1 MKLMPGI
8 CTAVLLIV
16 ATVVTASHADEVDDL
31 NAQVSELTREGRYPE
46 ASSVAQTA
54 AERARKIHGEESTA
68 YARAI
73 SWQAYLL
80 QARGKPD
87 QAEPLFEKSL
97 GIYQRILPPGHPD
110 IATSINNLGFSYQ
123 NSDRLIEAE
132 QMYKHA
138 LDLREKA
145 VPVAELA
152 IAESLNNLAQCYK
165 RQERIA
171 EAYPLLMRALT
182 IRRKLLPASDPL
194 IAQSLT
200 NIGST
205 LELQERFADAEP
217 FYREALEIRR
227 KSQAADHPDI
237 AGALN
242 KLAEILFKRGRYQ
255 EAETVFRDVIEQRY
269 RTQSAGHIDIATS
282 LTARAENLIELKQY
296 GEAKMALRNALAI
309 QQMGLPPLH
318 PSIARS
324 QADLGRVARLEG
336 DDAQALALLR
346 VAAVSQAARGRSD
359 DLARQHFAEFVGTA
373 YNVQAKSK
381 AAAASAADLALVN
394 QALEMAQ
401 RSGLSET
408 AATVTRMAARFS
420 SQDPALRE
428 VMREREEI
436 DGETRRRELELSAIL
451 ALPVEDRPT
460 SVAAERQ
467 ALTDLSDRRTKIDA
481 ELKIKFPDYA
491 ALVSPEPLSLEQVR
505 ALLSPDELLVYYFC
519 GTDGVYVW
527 AVTRENSQWRKL
539 TANIA
544 TLATSVSQLRETL
557 DLSTLTSQGT
567 RPNLFNLA
575 LSHQLY
581 QWLLG
586 PVETLFQGKSKL
598 IVVPSGP
605 MTSLPFQ
612 TLVKTAPGVK
622 QPGLAE
628 LAVYRNAD
636 WLMNHTAIS
645 VMPAM
650 SSLLALRAT
659 ARRPESTKPL
669 IGFGNP
675 IFEAN
680 ALLPDVPPVAAPVV
694 QANAAVVQ
702 PPAMPASNKPL
713 AYTSFWRG
721 PAADI
726 DALRA
731 ALLPLPETEA
741 ELRFVAGK
749 LHASNDDIRLGAA
762 ATEAAVKSL
771 DLTKYRVVYFAT
783 HGLVAGEMKGLGEPA
798 LALSLPKAPSD
809 LDDGLLTASEVSQL
823 KLNADWVILS
833 ACNTAD
839 AKSAGA
845 EALSGLAKSF
855 FHAGARAMLVS
866 HWRVGSQATTRMT
879 TSVFDIMARSPTTG
893 RAEALRQAMRS
904 FMADTSDPWNAY
916 PTFWA
921 PFVVV
926 GEGGL

>member
-1 MKLMPGI
+1 MNRVPGY
-8 CTAVLLIV
+8 CWAALLFI
-16 ATVVTASHADEVDDL
+16 TVVISSSHAGEVDDL

-46 ASSVAQTA
+46 ASAVAQTA
-54 AERARKIHGEESTA
+54 ADKARKIHGEESTA

-132 QMYKHA
+132 KMYKHA
-138 LDLREKA
+138 LDMREKA
-145 VPVAELA
+145 VPVSELA

-165 RQERIA
+165 RQERID
-171 EAYPLLMRALT
+171 EAYPLHARALA
-182 IRRKLLPASDPL
+182 IRRKLLKADDPL

-200 NIGST
+200 NLGST

-217 FYREALEIRR
+217 YYREALAIRR
-227 KSQAADHPDI
+227 KSQASDHPDI

-269 RTQSAGHIDIATS
+269 RTQAAGHIDIATS
-282 LTARAENLIELKQY
+282 LTARAENLIELKQF

-324 QADLGRVARLEG
+324 QAGLGRVAGLEG
-336 DDAQALALLR
+336 DNAQALALLR

-359 DLARQHFAEFVGTA
+359 PLARQHFAAFVGAA
-373 YNVQAKSK
+373 YNVVAKSPSQSPN
-381 AAAASAADLALVN
+381 AAPSPLVN

-420 SQDPALRE
+420 SQDSALRE
-428 VMREREEI
+428 IMREREEI
-436 DGETRRRELELSAIL
+436 DAEASRRELALSAIL

-460 SVAAERQ
+460 TVAAERQ
-467 ALTDLSDRRTKIDA
+467 SLAELSERRTKIDA
-481 ELKIKFPDYA
+481 ELRIKFPDYA
-491 ALVSPEPLSLEQVR
+491 NLVSPEPLSLEQVR
-505 ALLSPDELLVYYFC
+505 ALLSPGEVLVYYFC
-519 GTDGVYVW
+519 GTDGVYLW
-527 AVTRENSQWRKL
+527 AVTQQASQWRRL
-539 TANIA
+539 TPDIA
-544 TLATSVSQLRETL
+544 TISASVSQLRETL

-567 RPNLFNLA
+567 KPKLFNIA

-581 QWLLG
+581 DWLLG
-586 PVETLFQGKSKL
+586 PVEGLLDGKTQL

-612 TLVKTAPGVK
+612 TLVKTTSGIK

-628 LAVYRNAD
+628 LAVYRDVD

-650 SSLLALRAT
+650 SSLQALRAT
-659 ARRPESTKPL
+659 ARRPESTKPM

-680 ALLPDVPPVAAPVV
+680 TKPPEAPRPAPPATHPVAATVL
-694 QANAAVVQ
+694 
-702 PPAMPASNKPL
+702 PPAAAAPNRPL
-713 AYTSFWRG
+713 AYASFWRG
-721 PAADI
+721 PAADV

-731 ALLPLPETEA
+731 ALQPLPETEA
-741 ELRFVAGK
+741 ELRFVADK
-749 LHASNDDIRLGAA
+749 LHASVDDIRLGAA

-798 LALSLPKAPSD
+798 LALSLPSSPSD
-809 LDDGLLTASEVSQL
+809 MDDGLLTASEVSQL

-839 AKSAGA
+839 AKAAGA

-879 TSVFDIMARSPTTG
+879 TNVFDIMARQPNVG

-904 FMADTSDPWNAY
+904 FLADKSDPWNAY

-921 PFVVV
+921 PFAVV